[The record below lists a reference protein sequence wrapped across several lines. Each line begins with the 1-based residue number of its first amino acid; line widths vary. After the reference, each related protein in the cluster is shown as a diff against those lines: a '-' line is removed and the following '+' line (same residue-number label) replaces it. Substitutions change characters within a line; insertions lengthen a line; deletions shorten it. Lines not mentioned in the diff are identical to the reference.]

1 MADSVP
7 IVCPYCGVG
16 CNLDLALDQNGR
28 PVKSRATGRNPE
40 LNAKYACVKGFTVY
54 ELLNHPERLTQP
66 YIRKADKLELVS
78 WEKAIAAAS
87 RGLMVTIQKYGPQSV
102 GLLCSGKILNEEA
115 YLSQKFQRAVIGNN
129 HVDNCARLCHGPT
142 EAALRQQLGYGAV
155 STFLEDYE
163 AVETVFLVG
172 AHTTFTHPVIW
183 MQVKKRAKKGGLN
196 LILAD
201 PRETDL
207 VKNAAVHLKVKP
219 GTDIFWI
226 KALGKIIIDR
236 GWHDRKFCEQQTIG
250 FEAMLQSVEN
260 LDVDQACKRA
270 GVAREELEK
279 AAELIHD
286 KKTIF
291 IWGMG
296 LTQHAHGTDNISA
309 LVNLA
314 LLTGNIGKPGCGLSP
329 LRGQNNVQGA
339 GDMGA
344 LPNLLAGHMEVDDPA
359 ARVHV
364 GAIWGA
370 ELPSEPGLAAPEMI
384 HDIASRKIRA
394 LYVIG
399 ENPVMSEPQSNF
411 VTWMLQ
417 KLDLLI
423 VQDIFPNE
431 TSKYAHIVLP
441 AATVGE
447 KDGTFTN
454 AARRVQYT
462 AAGLKPPGEA
472 KPDWQILQDM
482 ANAMGADWQYT
493 STADIW
499 EEIRKTAPVFS
510 GISHDR
516 LRDSN
521 GIFWPCYDESHP
533 GTPRLY
539 EDGFGFRDRRARFLP
554 VELPETLMEPTEE
567 YPYILITGRLLEHF
581 NTGEMSRRTTKL
593 SRLKPSAYLD
603 MNPEDA
609 RDAGLDEGDTVS
621 MTSPHG
627 MVKLPLQIEAS
638 MQRGYLFA
646 PIHFSEPNFNSLMSA
661 VPIDPKARMP
671 ALKVVPVKLE
681 LVEKSK
687 GVVKK
692 F

>member
-1 MADSVP
+1 MPSSIP

-16 CNLDLALDQNGR
+16 CNLELALDENGR
-28 PVKSRATGRNPE
+28 PVKCSATGRNPE
-40 LNAKYACVKGFTVY
+40 LNAKYACVKGFTVH
-54 ELLNHPERLTQP
+54 ELLNHPERLSQP
-66 YIRKADKLELVS
+66 YIRKVDKLELVS
-78 WEKAIAAAS
+78 WEEAIAAAS
-87 RGLMVTIQKYGPQSV
+87 GGLMATIKKYGPESV
-102 GLLCSGKILNEEA
+102 GMLCSGKILNEEA

-129 HVDNCARLCHGPT
+129 HVDNCARLCHGPS

-163 AVETVFLVG
+163 ATETVFLVG

-207 VKNAAVHLKVKP
+207 VKNAAIHLKVKP

-226 KALGKIIIDR
+226 NALCKIIIDR
-236 GWHDRKFCEQQTIG
+236 GWHDQEFCEKQTIG
-250 FEAMLQSVEN
+250 FEALCQAVEN
-260 LDVDQACKRA
+260 LDVDAACKRA
-270 GVAREELEK
+270 GVKREELEK
-279 AAELIHD
+279 VVGLIHG

-296 LTQHAHGTDNISA
+296 LTQHAHGTDNITA

-344 LPNLLAGHMEVDDPA
+344 LPNLLAGHLEVDDEA

-364 GAIWGA
+364 GAVWGA
-370 ELPSEPGLAAPEMI
+370 DVPSEPGLAAPEMI
-384 HDIASRKIRA
+384 HDIASGKIRA

-399 ENPVMSEPQSNF
+399 ENPAVSEPQSNF

-423 VQDIFPNE
+423 VQDIFPIE

-447 KDGTFTN
+447 KDGAFTN

-462 AAGLKPPGEA
+462 AAGLQPPGQA
-472 KPDWQILQDM
+472 KPDWQILQEM
-482 ANAMGADWQYT
+482 ANAMGANWRYT
-493 STADIW
+493 STEDIW
-499 EEIRKTAPVFS
+499 EEIRKVAPVFS
-510 GISHDR
+510 GITHSR
-516 LRDSN
+516 LKASP

-554 VELPETLMEPTEE
+554 VELPNTLMEPTEQ
-567 YPYILITGRLLEHF
+567 YPYVLITGRLLEHF
-581 NTGEMSRRTTKL
+581 NTGEMSRRSTKL
-593 SRLKPSAYLD
+593 SKLRPASYLD

-609 RDAGLDEGDTVS
+609 ETAGLGKDDTVR

-627 MVKLPLQIEAS
+627 SVQLPLKITAGI
-638 MQRGYLFA
+638 QRGYLFA
-646 PIHFSEPNFNSLMSA
+646 PIHFSEPNLNSLMSA

-671 ALKVVPVKLE
+671 ALKVVPVK
-681 LVEKSK
+681 VEK
-687 GVVKK
+687 V
-692 F
+692 

>member
-1 MADSVP
+1 MTTSNP
-7 IVCPYCGVG
+7 IICPYCGVG
-16 CNLDLALDQNGR
+16 CNLEMELDENGR
-28 PVKSRATGRNPE
+28 PVKTGATGRNLE
-40 LNAKYACVKGFTVY
+40 LNAKYACVKGFTVH

-78 WEKAIAAAS
+78 WENAIAAAS
-87 RGLMVTIQKYGPQSV
+87 RALMVTMDKYGPESV
-102 GLLCSGKILNEEA
+102 GMLCSGKILNEEA

-129 HVDNCARLCHGPT
+129 HIDNCARLCHGPS

-163 AVETVFLVG
+163 ATETVFLVG

-226 KALGKIIIDR
+226 KALGKIMIEK
-236 GWHDRKFCEQQTIG
+236 GWHDREFCEKHTIG
-250 FEAMLQSVEN
+250 FKAVCESVTN
-260 LDVDQACKRA
+260 IDIDIACRRA
-270 GVAREELEK
+270 GVTRPELEK
-279 AAELIHD
+279 VAELLHG

-296 LTQHAHGTDNISA
+296 LTQHAHGTDNVSA

-344 LPNLLAGHMEVDDPA
+344 LPNLLAGHMEVADEA
-359 ARVHV
+359 ARIHV
-364 GAIWGA
+364 GAIWNA
-370 ELPSEPGLAAPEMI
+370 EVPVGRGLAAPEMI

-399 ENPVMSEPQSNF
+399 ENPAVSEPQSNF

-423 VQDIFPNE
+423 VQDIFPSE

-441 AATVGE
+441 ATMVGE

-454 AARRVQYT
+454 AARRVQYS

-472 KPDWQILQDM
+472 RADWQILQDM
-482 ANAMGADWQYT
+482 ANAMGAKWNYT
-493 STADIW
+493 SAEDIW
-499 EEIRKTAPVFS
+499 QEIRQAAPVFS
-510 GISHDR
+510 GISHNR
-516 LRDSN
+516 LKESN

-554 VELPETLMEPTEE
+554 VDLPETLIEPTEA

-581 NTGEMSRRTTKL
+581 NTGEMSRRTKKL
-593 SRLKPSAYLD
+593 AKLKPAAYLD
-603 MNPEDA
+603 MNPQDA
-609 RDAGLDEGDTVS
+609 AAAGLVEDETVR

-627 MVKLPLQIEAS
+627 TVLLPLKLNAS
-638 MQRGYLFA
+638 MQPGYLFA
-646 PIHFSEPNFNSLMSA
+646 PIHYSEPNFNSLMSA

-671 ALKVVPVKLE
+671 ALKVVPVK
-681 LVEKSK
+681 VEKRN
-687 GVVKK
+687 
-692 F
+692 

>member
-1 MADSVP
+1 MPSSIP

-16 CNLDLALDQNGR
+16 CNLDLALDGNSR
-28 PVKSRATGRNPE
+28 PLKCRAAGRNPE
-40 LNAKYACVKGFTVY
+40 LNAKYACVKGFTVH

-66 YIRKADKLELVS
+66 YIRKVDKLELVS

-102 GLLCSGKILNEEA
+102 GMLCSGKILNEEA
-115 YLSQKFQRAVIGNN
+115 YLAQKFQRAVIGNN

-163 AVETVFLVG
+163 ATETVFLVG

-183 MQVKKRAKKGGLN
+183 MQVKKRAKSGGLN

-226 KALGKIIIDR
+226 NALEKIIIDK
-236 GWHDRKFCEQQTIG
+236 GWHDQNFCENQTIG
-250 FEAMLQSVEN
+250 FNAVRNSVQDI
-260 LDVDQACKRA
+260 DVDAACNRA
-270 GVAREELEK
+270 GVTREELEK
-279 AAELIHD
+279 VAELIRD
-286 KKTIF
+286 SKTIF

-296 LTQHAHGTDNISA
+296 LTQHAHGTDNITA

-329 LRGQNNVQGA
+329 LRGQNNVQGV

-344 LPNLLAGHMEVDDPA
+344 LPNLLAGHMEVDDEA
-359 ARVHV
+359 ARVHI
-364 GAIWGA
+364 GAIWDA
-370 ELPSEPGLAAPEMI
+370 DVPCQPGLAAPEMI
-384 HDIASRKIRA
+384 HNIASRKIRA

-399 ENPVMSEPQSNF
+399 ENPAVSEPQSNF

-423 VQDIFPNE
+423 VQDIFPIE
-431 TSKYAHIVLP
+431 TSRYAHIVLP
-441 AATVGE
+441 AAAVGE

-462 AAGLKPPGEA
+462 AAGIKPPGEA
-472 KPDWQILQDM
+472 RPDWIILQEM
-482 ANAMGADWQYT
+482 AKAMGANWQYT
-493 STADIW
+493 STEDIW
-499 EEIRKTAPVFS
+499 EEIRQVAPVFS
-510 GISHDR
+510 GISHQR
-516 LRDSN
+516 LKDSP

-554 VELPETLMEPTEE
+554 VQLPDTLMEATEQ

-581 NTGEMSRRTTKL
+581 NTGEMSRRTAKL
-593 SRLKPSAYLD
+593 SKLKPASYLD
-603 MNPEDA
+603 MNPKDA
-609 RDAGLDEGDTVS
+609 EAAGLCEDDIVH

-627 MVKLPLQIEAS
+627 TVKLPLKLEAS

-671 ALKVVPVKLE
+671 ALKVVPVK
-681 LVEKSK
+681 VEK
-687 GVVKK
+687 V
-692 F
+692 

>member
-1 MADSVP
+1 MAVSIP

-16 CNLDLALDQNGR
+16 CNLDLALDGNGR
-28 PVKSRATGRNPE
+28 PVKCRAAGRNPE
-40 LNAKYACVKGFTVY
+40 LNAKYACVKGFTVH

-66 YIRKADKLELVS
+66 YIRKVDKLELVS

-102 GLLCSGKILNEEA
+102 GMLCSGKILNEEA
-115 YLSQKFQRAVIGNN
+115 YLAQKFQRAVIGNN

-163 AVETVFLVG
+163 ATETVFLVG

-226 KALGKIIIDR
+226 NALEKIIIDK
-236 GWHDRKFCEQQTIG
+236 GWHDQDFCENQTIG
-250 FEAMLQSVEN
+250 FNAVRNSVQDI
-260 LDVDQACKRA
+260 DVDTACNRA
-270 GVAREELEK
+270 GVTREELERV
-279 AAELIHD
+279 AELIHD
-286 KKTIF
+286 SKTIF

-296 LTQHAHGTDNISA
+296 LTQHAHGTDNIIA

-329 LRGQNNVQGA
+329 LRGQNNVQGV

-344 LPNLLAGHMEVDDPA
+344 LPNLLAGHMEVDDEA

-370 ELPSEPGLAAPEMI
+370 DVPCEPGLAAPEMI
-384 HDIASRKIRA
+384 HNIASRKIRA

-399 ENPVMSEPQSNF
+399 ENPAVSEPQSNF
-411 VTWMLQ
+411 VSWMLQ

-423 VQDIFPNE
+423 VQDIFPIE
-431 TSKYAHIVLP
+431 TSRYAHIVLP
-441 AATVGE
+441 AAAVGE

-462 AAGLKPPGEA
+462 AAGIKPPGEA
-472 KPDWQILQDM
+472 RPDWIILQEM
-482 ANAMGADWQYT
+482 ARAMGANWQYT
-493 STADIW
+493 STEDIW
-499 EEIRKTAPVFS
+499 EEIRQVAPVFS
-510 GISHDR
+510 GISHQR
-516 LRDSN
+516 LKDSP
-521 GIFWPCYDESHP
+521 GIFWPCYNESHP

-554 VELPETLMEPTEE
+554 VDLPDTLMEATEQ

-581 NTGEMSRRTTKL
+581 NTGEMSRRTAKL
-593 SRLKPSAYLD
+593 SKLKPASYLD
-603 MNPEDA
+603 MNPKDA
-609 RDAGLDEGDTVS
+609 EAAGLCEDDIVH

-627 MVKLPLQIEAS
+627 TVKLPLKLEAS

-671 ALKVVPVKLE
+671 ALKVVPVK
-681 LVEKSK
+681 VEK
-687 GVVKK
+687 V
-692 F
+692 

>member
-1 MADSVP
+1 MPSSIP

-16 CNLDLALDQNGR
+16 CNLELALDENGR
-28 PVKSRATGRNPE
+28 PAKTGAAGRNSE
-40 LNAKYACVKGFTVY
+40 LNARYACVKGFTVH
-54 ELLNHPERLTQP
+54 ELLNHPERLSQP

-78 WEKAIAAAS
+78 WQQAIAAAS
-87 RGLMVTIQKYGPQSV
+87 RALMVTIDKYGPESV
-102 GLLCSGKILNEEA
+102 GMLCSGKILNEEA

-129 HVDNCARLCHGPT
+129 HIDNCARLCHGPS
-142 EAALRQQLGYGAV
+142 EAALRQQLGYGGV

-163 AVETVFLVG
+163 ATETVFLVG

-196 LILAD
+196 LVIAD
-201 PRETDL
+201 PRQTDL
-207 VKNAAVHLKVKP
+207 IKNAAVHLKAKP

-226 KALGKIIIDR
+226 NALSKIMIDK
-236 GWHDRKFCEQQTIG
+236 GWHDREFCEKHTIG
-250 FEAMLQSVEN
+250 FKAMCESVTN
-260 LDVDQACKRA
+260 LDIDIACRRA
-270 GVAREELEK
+270 GVTRAELEK
-279 AAELIHD
+279 TAELLHG

-296 LTQHAHGTDNISA
+296 LTQHAHGTDNVSA

-344 LPNLLAGHMEVDDPA
+344 LPNLLAGHMEVADEA
-359 ARVHV
+359 ARIHV
-364 GAIWGA
+364 GAIWNTEVPDGR
-370 ELPSEPGLAAPEMI
+370 GMAAPEMI

-399 ENPVMSEPQSNF
+399 ENPVVSEPQSNF
-411 VTWMLQ
+411 VAWMLQ

-423 VQDIFPNE
+423 VQDIFPSE

-454 AARRVQYT
+454 AARRVQYS

-472 KPDWQILQDM
+472 RTDWQILQDM
-482 ANAMGADWQYT
+482 ANAMGAKWQYT
-493 STADIW
+493 SAEDIW
-499 EEIRKTAPVFS
+499 QEIRQAAPVFS
-510 GISHDR
+510 GISHNR
-516 LRDSN
+516 LKESN

-554 VELPETLMEPTEE
+554 VDLPETLIEPTEA

-581 NTGEMSRRTTKL
+581 NTGEMSRRTKKL
-593 SRLKPSAYLD
+593 ARLRPAAYLD
-603 MNPEDA
+603 MNPQDA
-609 RDAGLDEGDTVS
+609 AEAGLVEDETVL

-627 MVKLPLQIEAS
+627 TVLLSLKLNAS
-638 MQRGYLFA
+638 MQPGYLFA
-646 PIHFSEPNFNSLMSA
+646 PIHYSEPNFNSLMSA

-671 ALKVVPVKLE
+671 ALKVVPVK
-681 LVEKSK
+681 VEKRN
-687 GVVKK
+687 
-692 F
+692 

>member
-1 MADSVP
+1 MPPPIS
-7 IVCPYCGVG
+7 IVCPFCGVG
-16 CNLDLALDQNGR
+16 CNLELVLDESGR
-28 PVKSRATGRNPE
+28 PAKSSAAGRNPA
-40 LNAKYACVKGFTVY
+40 LNGKYACIKGFAVW

-66 YIRKADKLELVS
+66 YIRRADKLELVS
-78 WEKAIAAAS
+78 WEHAIAAAS
-87 RGLMVTIQKYGPQSV
+87 RALMATIQKYGPESV
-102 GLLCSGKILNEEA
+102 GMLCSGKILNEEA

-129 HVDNCARLCHGPT
+129 HIDNCARLCHGPS

-155 STFLEDYE
+155 STFLEDYD
-163 AVETVFLVG
+163 ATETVFVVG

-183 MQVKKRAKKGGLN
+183 MSVKRRAKKGGLN

-219 GTDIFWI
+219 GTDIFWL
-226 KALGKIIIDR
+226 KALVKIIIDK
-236 GWHDRKFCEQQTIG
+236 GWHNQAFCEKQTIG
-250 FEAMLQSVEN
+250 FNALRRSVEN
-260 LDVDQACKRA
+260 FDIAAACKRA
-270 GVAREELEK
+270 GVKRRELEK
-279 AAELIHD
+279 AAELIHN
-286 KKTIF
+286 KRTIF

-296 LTQHAHGTDNISA
+296 LTQHAHGTDNVTA

-314 LLTGNIGKPGCGLSP
+314 LLTGNIGRPGCGLSP
-329 LRGQNNVQGA
+329 LRGQNNVQGV

-344 LPNLLAGHMEVDDPA
+344 LPNLLAGHMEVDDET
-359 ARVHV
+359 ARIHV
-364 GAIWGA
+364 GAIWDA
-370 ELPSEPGLAAPEMI
+370 EVPTQRGLAAPEMI

-399 ENPVMSEPQSNF
+399 ENPAVSEPQSNF
-411 VTWMLQ
+411 VAWMLQ

-423 VQDIFPNE
+423 VQDIFPIE

-441 AATVGE
+441 AAMVGE

-472 KPDWQILQDM
+472 RPDWQILQQM
-482 ANAMGADWQYT
+482 ANAMGANWQYT

-499 EEIRKTAPVFS
+499 EEIRSAAPVFN
-510 GISHDR
+510 GISHNR
-516 LRDSN
+516 LKNSN
-521 GIFWPCYDESHP
+521 GIFWPCYDEFHP

-539 EDGFGFRDRRARFLP
+539 EDGFGFRDRRARFMP
-554 VELPETLMEPTEE
+554 VNLPETLMEPTEA

-581 NTGEMSRRTTKL
+581 NTGEMSRRSTKL
-593 SRLKPSAYLD
+593 SRLKPSSYLD
-603 MNPEDA
+603 MNPQDA
-609 RDAGLDEGDTVS
+609 ADSGLAENDTVR

-627 MVKLPLQIEAS
+627 TVLLPLKLEAS

-646 PIHFSEPNFNSLMSA
+646 PIHYSEPNFNALMSA
-661 VPIDPKARMP
+661 VPIDIKARMP
-671 ALKVVPVKLE
+671 ALKVVPVKVE
-681 LVEKSK
+681 LSRQ
-687 GVVKK
+687 
-692 F
+692 

>member
-1 MADSVP
+1 MASTIP

-16 CNLDLALDQNGR
+16 CNLELSLDESGR
-28 PVKSRATGRNPE
+28 PERCRATGRNPE
-40 LNAKYACVKGFTVY
+40 LNAKYACVKGFTVH

-66 YIRKADKLELVS
+66 YIRKADQLELVTWS
-78 WEKAIAAAS
+78 DAIQYAS
-87 RGLMVTIQKYGPQSV
+87 QRLKQISSKYGPESI
-102 GLLCSGKILNEEA
+102 GMLCSGKILNEEA
-115 YLSQKFQRAVIGNN
+115 YLSQKFQRAVLGNN
-129 HVDNCARLCHGPT
+129 HIDNCARLCHGPS

-163 AVETVFLVG
+163 ATETVFLVG

-183 MQVKKRAKKGGLN
+183 MQVKKRARKGGLN

-207 VKNAAVHLKVKP
+207 VKNASVHLKVKP

-226 KALGKIIIDR
+226 KALGKIIIDND
-236 GWHDRKFCEQQTIG
+236 WHDRSFCEKQTIG
-250 FEAMLQSVEN
+250 FEAYCQAMEN
-260 LDVDQACKRA
+260 LDVDAACRRA
-270 GVAREELEK
+270 GVTREELEK
-279 AAELIHD
+279 SAELIHD

-296 LTQHAHGTDNISA
+296 LTQHAHGTDNITA

-344 LPNLLAGHMEVDDPA
+344 LPNLLAGHMEVADEA
-359 ARVHV
+359 ACVHV
-364 GAIWGA
+364 GAIWGSKV
-370 ELPSEPGLAAPEMI
+370 PSKPGLAAPEMI
-384 HDIASRKIRA
+384 HDVASGKIRA

-399 ENPVMSEPQSNF
+399 ENPAVSEPQSNF

-417 KLDLLI
+417 KLELLV

-431 TSKYAHIVLP
+431 TAKYAHIVLP

-447 KDGTFTN
+447 KEGTFTN

-462 AAGLKPPGEA
+462 AAALKPPGEA
-472 KPDWQILQDM
+472 KPDWQILQEM
-482 ANAMGADWQYT
+482 ANEMGANWQYT
-493 STADIW
+493 STEDIW
-499 EEIRKTAPVFS
+499 EEIRKVAPVFS
-510 GISHDR
+510 GISHRR
-516 LRDSN
+516 LKSST

-554 VELPETLMEPTEE
+554 VELPDTLMEPTEE
-567 YPYILITGRLLEHF
+567 YPYVLITGRLLEHF
-581 NTGEMSRRTTKL
+581 NTGEMSRRSTKL
-593 SRLKPSAYLD
+593 SKLKPASFLN
-603 MNPEDA
+603 MNPQDA
-609 RDAGLDEGDTVS
+609 KEAGLGENDIVRI
-621 MTSPHG
+621 TSPHG
-627 MVKLPLQIEAS
+627 TVQLPLNIEGS
-638 MQRGYLFA
+638 IQRGYLFA

-671 ALKVVPVKLE
+671 ALKVVPVK
-681 LVEKSK
+681 VERTIRND
-687 GVVKK
+687 
-692 F
+692 

>member
-1 MADSVP
+1 MPSSIP

-16 CNLDLALDQNGR
+16 CNLDLALDGNSR
-28 PVKSRATGRNPE
+28 PVKCRAAGRNPE
-40 LNAKYACVKGFTVY
+40 LNAKYACVKGFTVH

-66 YIRKADKLELVS
+66 YIRKVDKLELVS

-102 GLLCSGKILNEEA
+102 GMLCSGKILNEEA
-115 YLSQKFQRAVIGNN
+115 YLAQKFQRAVIGNN

-163 AVETVFLVG
+163 ATETVFLVG

-183 MQVKKRAKKGGLN
+183 MQVKKRAKSGGLN

-226 KALGKIIIDR
+226 NALEKIIIDK
-236 GWHDRKFCEQQTIG
+236 GWHDQNFCENQTIG
-250 FEAMLQSVEN
+250 FNAVRNSVQDI
-260 LDVDQACKRA
+260 DVDAACNRA
-270 GVAREELEK
+270 GVTREELEK
-279 AAELIHD
+279 VAELIRD
-286 KKTIF
+286 SKTIF

-296 LTQHAHGTDNISA
+296 LTQHAHGTDNITA

-329 LRGQNNVQGA
+329 LRGQNNVQGV

-344 LPNLLAGHMEVDDPA
+344 LPNLLAGHMEVDDEA
-359 ARVHV
+359 ARVHI
-364 GAIWGA
+364 GAIWDA
-370 ELPSEPGLAAPEMI
+370 DVPCQPGLAAPEMI
-384 HDIASRKIRA
+384 HNIASRKIRA

-399 ENPVMSEPQSNF
+399 ENPAVSEPQSNF

-423 VQDIFPNE
+423 VQDIFPIE
-431 TSKYAHIVLP
+431 TSRYAHIVLP
-441 AATVGE
+441 AAAVGE

-462 AAGLKPPGEA
+462 AAGIKPPGEA
-472 KPDWQILQDM
+472 RPDWIILQEM
-482 ANAMGADWQYT
+482 AKAMGANWQYT
-493 STADIW
+493 STEDIW
-499 EEIRKTAPVFS
+499 EEIRQVAPVFS
-510 GISHDR
+510 GISHQR
-516 LRDSN
+516 LKDSP

-554 VELPETLMEPTEE
+554 VQLPDTLMEATEQ

-581 NTGEMSRRTTKL
+581 NTGEMSRRTAKL
-593 SRLKPSAYLD
+593 SKLKPASYLD
-603 MNPEDA
+603 MNPKDA
-609 RDAGLDEGDTVS
+609 EAAGLCEDDIVH

-627 MVKLPLQIEAS
+627 TVKLPLKLEAS

-671 ALKVVPVKLE
+671 ALKVVPVK
-681 LVEKSK
+681 VEK
-687 GVVKK
+687 V
-692 F
+692 

>member
-1 MADSVP
+1 MTSTIP

-16 CNLDLALDQNGR
+16 CNLELALDENGR
-28 PVKSRATGRNPE
+28 PDKCSSAGRNSE
-40 LNAKYACVKGFTVY
+40 LNAKYACVKGFTVH
-54 ELLNHPERLTQP
+54 ELCNHEERLTQP
-66 YIRKADKLELVS
+66 YIRKADKLELVT
-78 WEKAIAAAS
+78 WDEAIQIAS
-87 RGLMVTIQKYGPQSV
+87 QRLRAISSKYGPESI
-102 GLLCSGKILNEEA
+102 GMLCSGKILNEEA

-129 HVDNCARLCHGPT
+129 HVDNCARLCHGPS
-142 EAALRQQLGYGAV
+142 EAALRKQLGYGAV

-163 AVETVFLVG
+163 ATETVFLVG

-183 MQVKKRAKKGGLN
+183 MQIKKRAKKGGLN

-207 VKNAAVHLKVKP
+207 VKHAAVHLKVKP

-226 KALGKIIIDR
+226 NALVKIIIDK
-236 GWHDRKFCEQQTIG
+236 GWLDQEFCEKQTLG
-250 FEAMLQSVEN
+250 FNALCESVAN
-260 LDVDQACKRA
+260 IDIDIFCRRA
-270 GVAREELEK
+270 GVTREELERI
-279 AAELIHD
+279 AELIHD

-296 LTQHAHGTDNISA
+296 LTQHAHGTDNVSA

-344 LPNLLAGHMEVDDPA
+344 LPNLLAGHMEVDDEA
-359 ARVHV
+359 ARIHV
-364 GAIWGA
+364 GAIWGT
-370 ELPSEPGLAAPEMI
+370 EVPSSKGLAAPEMI

-399 ENPVMSEPQSNF
+399 ENPALSEPQSNF

-441 AATVGE
+441 ASMVGE

-472 KPDWQILQDM
+472 KPDWQILQEM

-493 STADIW
+493 SSDDIW
-499 EEIRKTAPVFS
+499 QEIRRTAPVFS
-510 GISHDR
+510 GISHHR
-516 LRDSN
+516 LKESN

-554 VELPETLMEPTEE
+554 VDLPETLIEPTEA

-593 SRLKPSAYLD
+593 SKLKPASYLD
-603 MNPEDA
+603 MNPQDA
-609 RDAGLDEGDTVS
+609 AEAGLAENDTVR

-627 MVKLPLQIEAS
+627 TVLLPLKLQTS

-646 PIHFSEPNFNSLMSA
+646 PIHFSEPNFNCLMSA

-671 ALKVVPVKLE
+671 ALKVVPVK
-681 LVEKSK
+681 VQKEK
-687 GVVKK
+687 
-692 F
+692 

>member
-1 MADSVP
+1 MLSSIP
-7 IVCPYCGVG
+7 IVCPFCGVG
-16 CNLDLALDQNGR
+16 CNLEITLDENGR
-28 PVKSRATGRNPE
+28 PVKSSAVGRNPA
-40 LNAKYACVKGFTVY
+40 LNGKYACVKGFSVY

-66 YIRKADKLELVS
+66 YIRRVDKLELVS
-78 WEKAIAAAS
+78 WENAIAAAS
-87 RGLMVTIQKYGPQSV
+87 RALMVTIKKYGPQSV
-102 GLLCSGKILNEEA
+102 GMLCSGKILNEEA
-115 YLSQKFQRAVIGNN
+115 YLSQKFQRAIIGNN
-129 HVDNCARLCHGPT
+129 HIDNCARLCHGPS

-163 AVETVFLVG
+163 ATETVFVVG

-183 MQVKKRAKKGGLN
+183 MSIKRRAKKGGLN

-207 VKNAAVHLKVKP
+207 VRNAAVHLKVKP
-219 GTDIFWI
+219 GTDIFWL
-226 KALGKIIIDR
+226 KALMKIIIGK
-236 GWHDRKFCEQQTIG
+236 GWHDRAFCEKQTIG
-250 FEAMLQSVEN
+250 FAAVCRTIEDFNIDA
-260 LDVDQACKRA
+260 ACKRS
-270 GVAREELEK
+270 GVTREELEK
-279 AAELIHD
+279 AAELIHN

-296 LTQHAHGTDNISA
+296 LTQHAHGTDNVTAI
-309 LVNLA
+309 VNLA

-344 LPNLLAGHMEVDDPA
+344 LPNLLAGHMEIDDPA
-359 ARVHV
+359 ARIHV
-364 GAIWGA
+364 GAIWNA
-370 ELPSEPGLAAPEMI
+370 NVPSEKGLAAPEMI

-399 ENPVMSEPQSNF
+399 ENPAVSEPQSNF
-411 VTWMLQ
+411 VAWMLQ

-431 TSKYAHIVLP
+431 TCKYAHIVLP
-441 AATVGE
+441 AAMVGE

-472 KPDWQILQDM
+472 RADWQILQEM
-482 ANAMGADWQYT
+482 ANAMGANWQYT
-493 STADIW
+493 STSEIW
-499 EEIRKTAPVFS
+499 EEIRYAAPVFS

-516 LRDSN
+516 LKKSN
-521 GIFWPCYDESHP
+521 GIFWPCYDEAHP

-554 VELPETLMEPTEE
+554 VDLPETLMEPTEA

-581 NTGEMSRRTTKL
+581 NTGEMSRRASKL
-593 SRLKPSAYLD
+593 ARLKPSSYLD
-603 MNPEDA
+603 MNPLDA
-609 RDAGLDEGDTVS
+609 EEAGLAEDDIVRL
-621 MTSPHG
+621 TSPHG
-627 MVKLPLQIEAS
+627 TVLLPLKLETS

-646 PIHFSEPNFNSLMSA
+646 PIHYSEPNFNSLMSA
-661 VPIDPKARMP
+661 VPIDTKARMP
-671 ALKVVPVKLE
+671 ALKVVPVKVE
-681 LVEKSK
+681 LSHQ
-687 GVVKK
+687 
-692 F
+692 

>member
-1 MADSVP
+1 MATSIP

-16 CNLDLALDQNGR
+16 CNLELTLDENGR
-28 PVKSRATGRNPE
+28 PMKSSASGRNQE
-40 LNAKYACVKGFTVY
+40 LNKKYLCVKGFTVH

-66 YIRKADKLELVS
+66 YIRKVDKLELVT

-87 RGLMVTIQKYGPQSV
+87 RALMVIKDKYGPESI
-102 GLLCSGKILNEEA
+102 GMLCSGKILNEEA
-115 YLSQKFQRAVIGNN
+115 YLTQKFQRAVIGNN
-129 HVDNCARLCHGPT
+129 HVDNCARLCHGPS

-155 STFLEDYE
+155 STFLEDYD
-163 AVETVFLVG
+163 ATETVFVVG

-183 MQVKKRAKKGGLN
+183 MSVKKRAKKGGLN

-226 KALGKIIIDR
+226 KALGKIIIDN
-236 GWHDRKFCEQQTIG
+236 GWHDRGFCEKQTIG
-250 FEAMLQSVEN
+250 FKAVCKTVE
-260 LDVDQACKRA
+260 DFDIDAACRRA
-270 GVAREELEK
+270 GVGRQELERV
-279 AAELIHD
+279 AELIHD

-296 LTQHAHGTDNISA
+296 LTQHAHGTDNVTA

-339 GDMGA
+339 CDMGA
-344 LPNLLAGHMEVDDPA
+344 LPNLLAGHMQVDDEA
-359 ARVHV
+359 ARIHV
-364 GAIWGA
+364 GSIWGA
-370 ELPSEPGLAAPEMI
+370 DVPSAPGLAAPEMI

-399 ENPVMSEPQSNF
+399 ENPAVSEPQSNF

-417 KLDLLI
+417 RLDLLI
-423 VQDIFPNE
+423 VQDIFPTE
-431 TSKYAHIVLP
+431 TLKYAHIVLP
-441 AATVGE
+441 AAMVGE

-454 AARRVQYT
+454 AARRLQYT
-462 AAGLKPPGEA
+462 AKGVQPPGEA
-472 KPDWQILQDM
+472 KADWLILQEM

-493 STADIW
+493 STEDIW
-499 EEIRKTAPVFS
+499 EEIRKAAPVFS
-510 GISHDR
+510 GVSHSR
-516 LRDSN
+516 LKDSP

-539 EDGFGFRDRRARFLP
+539 EDGFAFRDRRARFMP
-554 VELPETLMEPTEE
+554 VTPPESLMEPTEE
-567 YPYILITGRLLEHF
+567 YPYILITGRLLEHL
-581 NTGEMSRRTTKL
+581 NTGEMTRRTTKL
-593 SRLKPSAYLD
+593 LKLKPMSFLE

-609 RDAGLDEGDTVS
+609 KNDGLSENEVVRLTSPYGTVS
-621 MTSPHG
+621 L
-627 MVKLPLQIEAS
+627 KLTLS
-638 MQRGYLFA
+638 DSSQRGYLFA

-661 VPIDPKARMP
+661 VPIDPRARMP
-671 ALKVVPVKLE
+671 ALKVVPVK
-681 LVEKSK
+681 VEKEK
-687 GVVKK
+687 
-692 F
+692 

>member
-1 MADSVP
+1 MPSSIP

-16 CNLDLALDQNGR
+16 CNLDLALDDTGR
-28 PVKSRATGRNPE
+28 PVKCRATGRNPE
-40 LNAKYACVKGFTVY
+40 LNAKYACVKGFTVH

-66 YIRKADKLELVS
+66 YIRKVDKLELVS
-78 WEKAIAAAS
+78 WEQAIAAAS

-129 HVDNCARLCHGPT
+129 HIDNCARLCHGPT

-163 AVETVFLVG
+163 ATETVFLVG

-219 GTDIFWI
+219 GADIFWLN
-226 KALGKIIIDR
+226 ALEKIIIDK
-236 GWHDRKFCEQQTIG
+236 GWHDQDFCEKQTIG
-250 FEAMLQSVEN
+250 FNAVRNSVQDI
-260 LDVDQACKRA
+260 DVDTACNRA
-270 GVAREELEK
+270 GVTRGQLEK
-279 AAELIHD
+279 VAELIHD
-286 KKTIF
+286 RKTIF

-296 LTQHAHGTDNISA
+296 LTQHAHGTDNVIA

-329 LRGQNNVQGA
+329 LRGQNNVQGV

-344 LPNLLAGHMEVDDPA
+344 LPNLLAGHMEVDDEA

-370 ELPSEPGLAAPEMI
+370 DVPSEPGLAAPEMI

-399 ENPVMSEPQSNF
+399 ENPAVSEPQSNF

-423 VQDIFPNE
+423 VQDIFPIE

-441 AATVGE
+441 AAAVGE
-447 KDGTFTN
+447 KAGTFTN

-462 AAGLKPPGEA
+462 ADGIKPPGEA
-472 KPDWQILQDM
+472 KADWMILQEM
-482 ANAMGADWQYT
+482 ANAMGANWQYT

-499 EEIRKTAPVFS
+499 EEIRQVAPVFS
-510 GISHDR
+510 GISHSR
-516 LRDSN
+516 LKKSP

-554 VELPETLMEPTEE
+554 VELPDTLMEPTEQ

-593 SRLKPSAYLD
+593 SKLKPAAYLD

-609 RDAGLDEGDTVS
+609 EAAGLAEDETVR

-627 MVKLPLQIEAS
+627 TVQLPLKLNDS

-671 ALKVVPVKLE
+671 ALKVVPVK
-681 LVEKSK
+681 VEK
-687 GVVKK
+687 V
-692 F
+692 

>member
-1 MADSVP
+1 MPSSIS

-16 CNLDLALDQNGR
+16 CNLELALDESGR
-28 PVKSRATGRNPE
+28 PVKCGATGRNPE
-40 LNAKYACVKGFTVY
+40 LNAKYACVKGFSVH
-54 ELLNHPERLTQP
+54 EILSHPERLTQP

-78 WEKAIAAAS
+78 WENAIAAAS
-87 RGLMVTIQKYGPQSV
+87 RALMVTINKYGPQSV
-102 GLLCSGKILNEEA
+102 GMLCSGKILNEEA
-115 YLSQKFQRAVIGNN
+115 YLCQKFQRAVIGNN
-129 HVDNCARLCHGPT
+129 HIDNCARLCHGPS

-155 STFLEDYE
+155 STFLEDYD
-163 AVETVFLVG
+163 ATDTVFLVG

-183 MQVKKRAKKGGLN
+183 MSVKKRAKKGGLN
-196 LILAD
+196 LVLAD

-226 KALGKIIIDR
+226 RALAKIILDK
-236 GWHDRKFCEQQTIG
+236 GWHDRQFCEKQTIG
-250 FEAMLQSVEN
+250 FKALCEALAGF
-260 LDVDQACKRA
+260 DVDFACRRA
-270 GVAREELEK
+270 GVTRRELETV
-279 AAELIHD
+279 AGLVHD

-296 LTQHAHGTDNISA
+296 LTQHAHGTDNVTE

-314 LLTGNIGKPGCGLSP
+314 LLTGNVGKPGCGLSP

-344 LPNLLAGHMEVDDPA
+344 LPNLLAGHMEVDDEA

-364 GAIWGA
+364 GAIWQA
-370 ELPSEPGLAAPEMI
+370 KIPTSRGLAAPEMI

-399 ENPVMSEPQSNF
+399 ENPAVSEPQSNF

-423 VQDIFPNE
+423 VQDIFPSV

-462 AAGLKPPGEA
+462 AAGLRPPGEA
-472 KPDWQILQDM
+472 KPDWQILQAM
-482 ANAMGADWQYT
+482 ANAMGADWQY
-493 STADIW
+493 SSSEDIW
-499 EEIRKTAPVFS
+499 EEIRAAAPVFS
-510 GISHDR
+510 GISHTR
-516 LRDSN
+516 LKKSN

-581 NTGEMSRRTTKL
+581 NTGEMSRRSQKL
-593 SRLKPSAYLD
+593 SRLKPTSYLD

-609 RDAGLDEGDTVS
+609 QAAGLTDGDSVR

-627 MVKLPLQIEAS
+627 TVRLPLKLEPR
-638 MQRGYLFA
+638 MQQGYLFA

-671 ALKVVPVKLE
+671 ALKVVPVKLAPAT
-681 LVEKSK
+681 
-687 GVVKK
+687 GN
-692 F
+692 

>member
-1 MADSVP
+1 MASSIPV
-7 IVCPYCGVG
+7 ICPYCGVG
-16 CNLDLALDQNGR
+16 CNLELALDENGR
-28 PVKSRATGRNPE
+28 PAKSSATGRNPE

-66 YIRKADKLELVS
+66 YIRKVDKLELVS
-78 WEKAIAAAS
+78 WEDAIGAAS
-87 RGLMVTIQKYGPQSV
+87 RALKATIDKHGPESV

-115 YLSQKFQRAVIGNN
+115 YLSQKFQRAIIGNN
-129 HVDNCARLCHGPT
+129 HIDNCARLCHGPS

-155 STFLEDYE
+155 STFLEDYD
-163 AVETVFLVG
+163 AAETVFLVG
-172 AHTTFTHPVIW
+172 AHTTYTHPVIW
-183 MQVKKRAKKGGLN
+183 LQVKKRAKKGGLN

-207 VKNAAVHLKVKP
+207 VKNATVHLQVKP

-226 KALGKIIIDR
+226 NALQKIIIDKS
-236 GWHDRKFCEQQTIG
+236 WHDQEFCDKQTIA
-250 FEAMLQSVEN
+250 FDALSESVAD
-260 LDVDQACKRA
+260 LDIDNACRRA
-270 GVAREELEK
+270 GVSRKDLEK
-279 AAELIHD
+279 TAELIHG

-296 LTQHAHGTDNISA
+296 LTQHAHGTDNITA

-344 LPNLLAGHMEVDDPA
+344 LPNMLAGHMEVADQA

-364 GAIWGA
+364 GAIWRA
-370 ELPSEPGLAAPEMI
+370 QVPSSRGLAAPEMI

-399 ENPVMSEPQSNF
+399 ENPAVSEPQSNF

-431 TSKYAHIVLP
+431 TSRYAHIVLP

-472 KPDWQILQDM
+472 KPDWQILQEL

-493 STADIW
+493 SSEDIW
-499 EEIRKTAPVFS
+499 EEIRRAAPVFS
-510 GISHDR
+510 GISHAR
-516 LRDSN
+516 LRESN

-539 EDGFGFRDRRARFLP
+539 EDGFGFRDRRARFFPVDLP
-554 VELPETLMEPTEE
+554 DTLMEPTEA

-593 SRLKPSAYLD
+593 SKLKPASYLD
-603 MNPEDA
+603 MNPTDA
-609 RDAGLDEGDTVS
+609 EAAGLAENDTVR

-627 MVKLPLQIEAS
+627 TVLLPLKIDAS
-638 MQRGYLFA
+638 LQRGYLFA
-646 PIHFSEPNFNSLMSA
+646 PIHYNEPNFNSLMSA

-671 ALKVVPVKLE
+671 ALKVVPVK
-681 LVEKSK
+681 VEKHH
-687 GVVKK
+687 
-692 F
+692 

>member
-1 MADSVP
+1 MPSSIP

-16 CNLDLALDQNGR
+16 CNLDLALDDNAR
-28 PVKSRATGRNPE
+28 PVKCRATGRNPE
-40 LNAKYACVKGFTVY
+40 LNAKYACVKGFTVH

-66 YIRKADKLELVS
+66 YIRKVDKLELVS
-78 WEKAIAAAS
+78 WEQAIAAAS

-129 HVDNCARLCHGPT
+129 HIDNCARLCHGPT

-163 AVETVFLVG
+163 ATETVFLVG

-219 GTDIFWI
+219 GADIFWI
-226 KALGKIIIDR
+226 NALEKIIIDK
-236 GWHDRKFCEQQTIG
+236 GWHDQDFCENQTIG
-250 FEAMLQSVEN
+250 FNAVRNSVQAI
-260 LDVDQACKRA
+260 DVDTACNRA
-270 GVAREELEK
+270 GVTRGQLEK
-279 AAELIHD
+279 VAELIHD

-296 LTQHAHGTDNISA
+296 LTQHAHGTDNVIA

-329 LRGQNNVQGA
+329 LRGQNNVQGV

-344 LPNLLAGHMEVDDPA
+344 LPNLLAGHMEVDDEA

-370 ELPSEPGLAAPEMI
+370 DVPSEPGLAAPEMI

-399 ENPVMSEPQSNF
+399 ENPAVSEPQSNF

-423 VQDIFPNE
+423 VQDIFPIE

-441 AATVGE
+441 AAAVGE
-447 KDGTFTN
+447 KAGTFTN

-462 AAGLKPPGEA
+462 ADGIKPPGEA
-472 KPDWQILQDM
+472 KADWMILQEM
-482 ANAMGADWQYT
+482 ANAMGANWQYT

-499 EEIRKTAPVFS
+499 EEIRQVAPVFS
-510 GISHDR
+510 GISHTR
-516 LRDSN
+516 LKKSP

-554 VELPETLMEPTEE
+554 VELPETLMEPTEQ

-593 SRLKPSAYLD
+593 SKLKPAAYLD

-609 RDAGLDEGDTVS
+609 EAAGLAEGDTVR

-627 MVKLPLQIEAS
+627 TVQLPLKLNDS

-671 ALKVVPVKLE
+671 ALKVVPVK
-681 LVEKSK
+681 VEK
-687 GVVKK
+687 V
-692 F
+692 

>member
-1 MADSVP
+1 
-7 IVCPYCGVG
+7 
-16 CNLDLALDQNGR
+16 LALDENGR
-28 PVKSRATGRNPE
+28 PVKSSAAGRNPE
-40 LNAKYACVKGFTVY
+40 LNAKYACVKGFTVH
-54 ELLNHPERLTQP
+54 ELIGHEERLTQP
-66 YIRKADKLELVS
+66 YIRKADKLELVA
-78 WEKAIAAAS
+78 WDEAIQIAS
-87 RGLMVTIQKYGPQSV
+87 HRLKEISSKYGPESI
-102 GLLCSGKILNEEA
+102 GMLCSGKILNEEA

-163 AVETVFLVG
+163 ATETVFLVG

-226 KALGKIIIDR
+226 NALVKIIIDK
-236 GWHDRKFCEQQTIG
+236 GWHDQEFCEKQTIG
-250 FEAMLQSVEN
+250 FNALCQSIVN
-260 LDVDQACKRA
+260 LDIDIACRRA
-270 GVAREELEK
+270 GVTREELEK
-279 AAELIHD
+279 VAELIHD

-296 LTQHAHGTDNISA
+296 LTQHAHGTDNITA

-344 LPNLLAGHMEVDDPA
+344 LPNLLAGHMEVDDEA
-359 ARVHV
+359 ARIHV

-370 ELPSEPGLAAPEMI
+370 EVPTSRGLAAPEMI

-399 ENPVMSEPQSNF
+399 ENPAVSEPQSNF

-423 VQDIFPNE
+423 VQDIFPSE

-441 AATVGE
+441 ASMVGE

-472 KPDWQILQDM
+472 KPDWQILQEM

-493 STADIW
+493 SSDDIW
-499 EEIRKTAPVFS
+499 QEIRRTAPVFS

-516 LRDSN
+516 LKESN

-539 EDGFGFRDRRARFLP
+539 EDGFGFRDRRARFMP
-554 VELPETLMEPTEE
+554 VELPDTLMEPTEE
-567 YPYILITGRLLEHF
+567 YPYVLITGRLLEHF

-593 SRLKPSAYLD
+593 LKLKSASYLD
-603 MNPEDA
+603 MNPQDA
-609 RDAGLDEGDTVS
+609 EAAGLTENDTVR

-627 MVKLPLQIEAS
+627 TVLLPLKLEAS
-638 MQRGYLFA
+638 MQPGYLFA
-646 PIHFSEPNFNSLMSA
+646 PIHFSEPNFNALMSA

-671 ALKVVPVKLE
+671 ALKVVPVK
-681 LVEKSK
+681 VQKEK
-687 GVVKK
+687 
-692 F
+692 

>member
-1 MADSVP
+1 MAAPIP

-16 CNLDLALDQNGR
+16 CNLELALDENGR
-28 PVKSRATGRNPE
+28 PIKSSATGRNTE
-40 LNAKYACVKGFTVY
+40 LNAKYACVKGFTVH

-78 WEKAIAAAS
+78 WESAIAAAS
-87 RGLMVTIQKYGPQSV
+87 RALMVTINKYGPESV

-129 HVDNCARLCHGPT
+129 HIDNCARLCHGPS

-155 STFLEDYE
+155 STFLEDYD

-183 MQVKKRAKKGGLN
+183 MSVKKRGKKGGLN
-196 LILAD
+196 MILAD

-219 GTDIFWI
+219 GADIFWI
-226 KALGKIIIDR
+226 KALGKILIEK
-236 GWHDRKFCEQQTIG
+236 GWHDQAFCEKHTIG
-250 FEAMLQSVEN
+250 FKALCESVADLNIDLACQS
-260 LDVDQACKRA
+260 A
-270 GVAREELEK
+270 GVTRQQLETV
-279 AAELIHD
+279 AELIHN
-286 KKTIF
+286 KRTIF

-344 LPNLLAGHMEVDDPA
+344 LPNLLAGHMEVDDEA
-359 ARVHV
+359 ARIHV
-364 GAIWGA
+364 GAIWGT
-370 ELPSEPGLAAPEMI
+370 EIPSGRGLAAPEMI

-399 ENPVMSEPQSNF
+399 ENPVVSEPQSNF

-441 AATVGE
+441 AAMVGE

-454 AARRVQYT
+454 AARRIQYT
-462 AAGLKPPGEA
+462 AAGINPPGEA
-472 KPDWQILQDM
+472 RPDWQILQLM

-493 STADIW
+493 STAEIW
-499 EEIRKTAPVFS
+499 QEIRSAAPVFS

-516 LRDSN
+516 LKKANAN

-554 VELPETLMEPTEE
+554 VDLPETLMEPTEE

-581 NTGEMSRRTTKL
+581 NTGEMSRRSRKL
-593 SRLKPSAYLD
+593 LRLKPSSYLD
-603 MNPEDA
+603 INPQDA
-609 RDAGLDEGDTVS
+609 EAAGFGENDTVR

-627 MVKLPLQIEAS
+627 TVVLPLKLDS
-638 MQRGYLFA
+638 RMQRGYLFA
-646 PIHFSEPNFNSLMSA
+646 PIHYSEPNFNSLMSA

-671 ALKVVPVKLE
+671 ALKVVPVKI
-681 LVEKSK
+681 EK
-687 GVVKK
+687 V
-692 F
+692 

>member
-1 MADSVP
+1 
-7 IVCPYCGVG
+7 
-16 CNLDLALDQNGR
+16 
-28 PVKSRATGRNPE
+28 
-40 LNAKYACVKGFTVY
+40 
-54 ELLNHPERLTQP
+54 LTLP
-66 YIRKADKLELVS
+66 YIRKAHKLELVS
-78 WEKAIAAAS
+78 WETAIGTAS
-87 RGLMVTIQKYGPQSV
+87 RALKSTIDQYGPQSV

-129 HVDNCARLCHGPT
+129 HIDNCARLCHGPSET
-142 EAALRQQLGYGAV
+142 ALRQQLGYGGV

-163 AVETVFLVG
+163 ATETVFLVG

-219 GTDIFWI
+219 GADIFWI
-226 KALGKIIIDR
+226 NALVKIIIDKN
-236 GWHDRKFCEQQTIG
+236 WHDQEFCEKHTIG
-250 FEAMLQSVEN
+250 FNALRNSVADLE
-260 LDVDQACKRA
+260 LDRTCRRA
-270 GVAREELEK
+270 GVTRKELEK
-279 AAELIHD
+279 TAELIHD

-296 LTQHAHGTDNISA
+296 LTQHAHGTDNITA
-309 LVNLA
+309 LINLA

-344 LPNLLAGHMEVDDPA
+344 LPNMLAGHMEVADEA

-364 GAIWGA
+364 GAIWRA
-370 ELPSEPGLAAPEMI
+370 KVPSAPGLAAPEMI
-384 HDIASRKIRA
+384 HDVASRKIRA

-399 ENPVMSEPQSNF
+399 ENPAVSEPQSNF
-411 VTWMLQ
+411 VSWMLQ

-431 TSKYAHIVLP
+431 TSRYADIVLP

-462 AAGLKPPGEA
+462 AAGLTSPGEA
-472 KPDWQILQDM
+472 KPDWVILQDL

-493 STADIW
+493 STEDIW
-499 EEIRKTAPVFS
+499 EEIRWAAPVFA
-510 GISHDR
+510 GITHQR
-516 LRDSN
+516 LKDSN
-521 GIFWPCYDESHP
+521 GIFWPCYDENHP

-554 VELPETLMEPTEE
+554 VGLPETLMEPTED

-581 NTGEMSRRTTKL
+581 NTGEMSRRSKKL
-593 SRLKPSAYLD
+593 SRLKPAAFLD

-609 RDAGLDEGDTVS
+609 AEIGLAEDETVR

-627 MVKLPLQIEAS
+627 TVLLPLKLDDQ

-646 PIHFSEPNFNSLMSA
+646 PIHYSEPNFNSLMSA

-681 LVEKSK
+681 K
-687 GVVKK
+687 G
-692 F
+692 

>member
-1 MADSVP
+1 MAASIP

-16 CNLDLALDQNGR
+16 CNLDLALDETGR
-28 PVKSRATGRNPE
+28 PIKCRATGRNPE
-40 LNAKYACVKGFTVY
+40 LNAKYACVKGFTVH
-54 ELLNHPERLTQP
+54 ELLNHAERLTQP
-66 YIRKADKLELVS
+66 YIRQADQLELVS
-78 WEKAIAAAS
+78 WGEAIQFAS
-87 RGLMVTIQKYGPQSV
+87 RRLKEISSKYGTDSI
-102 GLLCSGKILNEEA
+102 GMLCSGKILNEEA

-142 EAALRQQLGYGAV
+142 EVALRQQLGYGAV

-163 AVETVFLVG
+163 ATETVFLVG

-219 GTDIFWI
+219 GTDIFWL
-226 KALGKIIIDR
+226 KALGKIIIDK
-236 GWHDRKFCEQQTIG
+236 GWHDQEFCEKQTIG
-250 FEAMLQSVEN
+250 FNAVRNSLQDI
-260 LDVDQACKRA
+260 DVDTACNRA
-270 GVAREELEK
+270 GVTREQLEK

-286 KKTIF
+286 RKTIF

-296 LTQHAHGTDNISA
+296 LTQHAHGTDNITA

-344 LPNLLAGHMEVDDPA
+344 LPNLLAGHMEVDDEA

-370 ELPSEPGLAAPEMI
+370 DVPCQPGLAAPEMI

-399 ENPVMSEPQSNF
+399 ENPAVSEPQSNF

-423 VQDIFPNE
+423 VQDIFPIE

-441 AATVGE
+441 AAAVGE
-447 KDGTFTN
+447 KAGTFTN

-462 AAGLKPPGEA
+462 ADGIKPPGEA
-472 KPDWQILQDM
+472 KADWMILQEM
-482 ANAMGADWQYT
+482 ANAMGANWQYT
-493 STADIW
+493 SSEDIW
-499 EEIRKTAPVFS
+499 QEIRQVAPLFS
-510 GISHDR
+510 GISHQR
-516 LRDSN
+516 LKTSP

-554 VELPETLMEPTEE
+554 VELPDTLMEPTEE

-593 SRLKPSAYLD
+593 SKLKPAAYLD
-603 MNPEDA
+603 MNPADA
-609 RDAGLDEGDTVS
+609 EDAGLCEDDTVRI
-621 MTSPHG
+621 TSPHG
-627 MVKLPLQIEAS
+627 TVKLPLKIEAS

-646 PIHFSEPNFNSLMSA
+646 PIHFGEANLNSLMSA

-671 ALKVVPVKLE
+671 ALKVVPVKIE
-681 LVEKSK
+681 PAK
-687 GVVKK
+687 
-692 F
+692 

>member
-1 MADSVP
+1 MGDHFMPSSIP

-16 CNLDLALDQNGR
+16 CNLDLALDGNSR
-28 PVKSRATGRNPE
+28 PVKCRAAGRNPE
-40 LNAKYACVKGFTVY
+40 LNAKYACVKGFTVH

-66 YIRKADKLELVS
+66 YIRKVDKLELVS

-102 GLLCSGKILNEEA
+102 GMLCSGKILNEEA
-115 YLSQKFQRAVIGNN
+115 YLAQKFQRAVIGNN

-163 AVETVFLVG
+163 ATETVFLVG

-183 MQVKKRAKKGGLN
+183 MQVKKRAKSGGLN

-226 KALGKIIIDR
+226 NALEKIIIDK
-236 GWHDRKFCEQQTIG
+236 GWHDQNFCENQTIG
-250 FEAMLQSVEN
+250 FNAVRNSVQDI
-260 LDVDQACKRA
+260 DVDAACNRA
-270 GVAREELEK
+270 GVTREELEK
-279 AAELIHD
+279 VAELIRD
-286 KKTIF
+286 SKTIF

-296 LTQHAHGTDNISA
+296 LTQHAHGTDNITA

-329 LRGQNNVQGA
+329 LRGQNNVQGV

-344 LPNLLAGHMEVDDPA
+344 LPNLLAGHMEVDDEA
-359 ARVHV
+359 ARVHI

-370 ELPSEPGLAAPEMI
+370 DVPCQPGLAAPEMI
-384 HDIASRKIRA
+384 HNIASRKIRA

-399 ENPVMSEPQSNF
+399 ENPAVSEPQSNF

-423 VQDIFPNE
+423 VQDIFPIE
-431 TSKYAHIVLP
+431 TSRYAHIVLP
-441 AATVGE
+441 AAAVGE

-462 AAGLKPPGEA
+462 AAGIKPPGEA
-472 KPDWQILQDM
+472 RPDWIILQEM
-482 ANAMGADWQYT
+482 AKAMGANWQYT
-493 STADIW
+493 STEDIW
-499 EEIRKTAPVFS
+499 EEIRQVAPVFS
-510 GISHDR
+510 GISHQR
-516 LRDSN
+516 LKDSS

-554 VELPETLMEPTEE
+554 VQLPDTLMEATEQ

-581 NTGEMSRRTTKL
+581 NTGEMSRRTAKL
-593 SRLKPSAYLD
+593 SKLKPASYLD
-603 MNPEDA
+603 MNPKDA
-609 RDAGLDEGDTVS
+609 EAAGLCEDDIVH

-627 MVKLPLQIEAS
+627 TVKLPLKLEAS

-671 ALKVVPVKLE
+671 ALKVVPVK
-681 LVEKSK
+681 VEK
-687 GVVKK
+687 V
-692 F
+692 

>member
-1 MADSVP
+1 MAASIP

-16 CNLDLALDQNGR
+16 CNLDLALDETGR
-28 PVKSRATGRNPE
+28 PIKCRATGRNPE
-40 LNAKYACVKGFTVY
+40 LNGKYACVKGFTVH
-54 ELLNHPERLTQP
+54 ELLNHAERLTQP
-66 YIRKADKLELVS
+66 YIRQADQLELVS
-78 WEKAIAAAS
+78 WGEAIQFAS
-87 RGLMVTIQKYGPQSV
+87 RRLKEISSKYGPESI
-102 GLLCSGKILNEEA
+102 GMLCSGKILNEEA

-142 EAALRQQLGYGAV
+142 EVALRQQLGYGAV

-163 AVETVFLVG
+163 ATETVFLVG

-207 VKNAAVHLKVKP
+207 VKNAALHLKVKP
-219 GTDIFWI
+219 GADIFWLN
-226 KALGKIIIDR
+226 ALGKLIIDK
-236 GWHDRKFCEQQTIG
+236 GWHDRAFCEKQTIG
-250 FEAMLQSVEN
+250 FNAVRNSLQDI
-260 LDVDQACKRA
+260 DVDTACNRA
-270 GVAREELEK
+270 GVTREQLEK

-286 KKTIF
+286 RKTIF

-296 LTQHAHGTDNISA
+296 LTQHAHGTDNITA

-344 LPNLLAGHMEVDDPA
+344 LPNLLAGHMEVDDEA

-370 ELPSEPGLAAPEMI
+370 DVPCQPGLAAPEMI

-399 ENPVMSEPQSNF
+399 ENPAVSEPQSNF

-423 VQDIFPNE
+423 VQDIFANE

-462 AAGLKPPGEA
+462 AAGIEPPGEA
-472 KPDWQILQDM
+472 KPDWLILQEM
-482 ANAMGADWQYT
+482 ANAMGANWQYT
-493 STADIW
+493 SSEDIW
-499 EEIRKTAPVFS
+499 QEIRQVAPVFS
-510 GISHDR
+510 GISHKR
-516 LRDSN
+516 LKESP

-533 GTPRLY
+533 GTPRLF

-554 VELPETLMEPTEE
+554 VELPDTLMEPTEE

-593 SRLKPSAYLD
+593 SKLKPAAYLD
-603 MNPEDA
+603 MNPADA
-609 RDAGLDEGDTVS
+609 EDAGLCEDDTVRI
-621 MTSPHG
+621 TSPHG
-627 MVKLPLQIEAS
+627 TVKLPLKIEAS
-638 MQRGYLFA
+638 MQCGYLFA
-646 PIHFSEPNFNSLMSA
+646 PIHFSEPNLNSLMSA

-671 ALKVVPVKLE
+671 ALKVVPVKIE
-681 LVEKSK
+681 PAK
-687 GVVKK
+687 
-692 F
+692 

>member
-1 MADSVP
+1 MPSSIP

-16 CNLDLALDQNGR
+16 CNLDLALDDNGR
-28 PVKSRATGRNPE
+28 PVKCRATGRNPE
-40 LNAKYACVKGFTVY
+40 LNAKYACVKGFTVH

-66 YIRKADKLELVS
+66 YIRKVNKLELVS

-115 YLSQKFQRAVIGNN
+115 YLAQKFQRAVIGNN
-129 HVDNCARLCHGPT
+129 HIDNCARLCHGPT

-163 AVETVFLVG
+163 ATETVFLVG

-226 KALGKIIIDR
+226 NALAKIIIDK
-236 GWHDRKFCEQQTIG
+236 GWHDREFCEKQTIG
-250 FEAMLQSVEN
+250 FNALRQSIEN
-260 LDVDQACKRA
+260 LDIDRACKRA
-270 GVAREELEK
+270 GIKREELEK
-279 AAELIHD
+279 IAELIHD

-296 LTQHAHGTDNISA
+296 LTQHAHGTDNVTA

-329 LRGQNNVQGA
+329 LRGQNNVQGV

-344 LPNLLAGHMEVDDPA
+344 LPNLLAGHMEVDDLA

-370 ELPSEPGLAAPEMI
+370 DVPSEPGLAAPEMI

-399 ENPVMSEPQSNF
+399 ENPAVSEPQSNF

-447 KDGTFTN
+447 KEGTFTN

-462 AAGLKPPGEA
+462 AAGIKPPGEA
-472 KPDWQILQDM
+472 KPDWLILQEM
-482 ANAMGADWQYT
+482 ANAMGANWQYT

-499 EEIRKTAPVFS
+499 EEIRQVAPVFS

-516 LRDSN
+516 LRESN

-554 VELPETLMEPTEE
+554 VELPDTLMEPTEK

-593 SRLKPSAYLD
+593 SKLKPAAYLD

-609 RDAGLDEGDTVS
+609 EEAGLDEGDLVR

-627 MVKLPLQIEAS
+627 TVQLPLKLEANL
-638 MQRGYLFA
+638 QRGHLFA

-671 ALKVVPVKLE
+671 ALKVVPVMVE
-681 LVEKSK
+681 LVEKR
-687 GVVKK
+687 
-692 F
+692 

>member
-1 MADSVP
+1 MGDHFMPSSIP

-16 CNLDLALDQNGR
+16 CNLDLALDGNSR
-28 PVKSRATGRNPE
+28 PVKCRAAGRNPE
-40 LNAKYACVKGFTVY
+40 LNAKYACVKGFTVH

-66 YIRKADKLELVS
+66 YIRKVDKLELVS

-102 GLLCSGKILNEEA
+102 GMLCSGKILNEEA
-115 YLSQKFQRAVIGNN
+115 YLAQKFQRAVIGNN

-163 AVETVFLVG
+163 ATETVFLVG

-183 MQVKKRAKKGGLN
+183 MQVKKRAKSGGLN

-226 KALGKIIIDR
+226 NALEKIIIDK
-236 GWHDRKFCEQQTIG
+236 GWHDQNFCENQTIG
-250 FEAMLQSVEN
+250 FNAVRNSVQDI
-260 LDVDQACKRA
+260 DVDAACNRA
-270 GVAREELEK
+270 GVTREELEK
-279 AAELIHD
+279 VAELIRD
-286 KKTIF
+286 SKTIF

-296 LTQHAHGTDNISA
+296 LTQHAHGTDNITA

-329 LRGQNNVQGA
+329 LRGQNNVQGV

-344 LPNLLAGHMEVDDPA
+344 LPNLLAGHMEVDDEA
-359 ARVHV
+359 ARVHI

-370 ELPSEPGLAAPEMI
+370 DVPCQPGLAAPEMI
-384 HDIASRKIRA
+384 HNIASRKIRA

-399 ENPVMSEPQSNF
+399 ENPAVSEPQSNF

-423 VQDIFPNE
+423 VQDIFPIE
-431 TSKYAHIVLP
+431 TSRYAHIVLP
-441 AATVGE
+441 AAAVGE

-462 AAGLKPPGEA
+462 AAGIKPPGEA
-472 KPDWQILQDM
+472 RPDWIILQEM
-482 ANAMGADWQYT
+482 AKAMGANWQYT
-493 STADIW
+493 STEDIW
-499 EEIRKTAPVFS
+499 EEIRQVAPVFS
-510 GISHDR
+510 GISHQR
-516 LRDSN
+516 LKDSP

-554 VELPETLMEPTEE
+554 VQLPDTLMEATEQ

-581 NTGEMSRRTTKL
+581 NTGEMSRRTAKL
-593 SRLKPSAYLD
+593 SKLKPASYLD
-603 MNPEDA
+603 MNPKDA
-609 RDAGLDEGDTVS
+609 EAAGLCEDDIVH

-627 MVKLPLQIEAS
+627 TVKLPLKLEAS

-671 ALKVVPVKLE
+671 ALKVVPVK
-681 LVEKSK
+681 VEK
-687 GVVKK
+687 V
-692 F
+692 

>member
-1 MADSVP
+1 M
-7 IVCPYCGVG
+7 
-16 CNLDLALDQNGR
+16 
-28 PVKSRATGRNPE
+28 
-40 LNAKYACVKGFTVY
+40 
-54 ELLNHPERLTQP
+54 
-66 YIRKADKLELVS
+66 
-78 WEKAIAAAS
+78 
-87 RGLMVTIQKYGPQSV
+87 
-102 GLLCSGKILNEEA
+102 LCSGKILNEEA

-129 HVDNCARLCHGPT
+129 HIDNCARLCHGPS

-155 STFLEDYE
+155 STFLEDYD
-163 AVETVFLVG
+163 ATETVFVVG

-183 MQVKKRAKKGGLN
+183 MSVKKRAKKGGLN

-226 KALGKIIIDR
+226 NALVKIIIDK
-236 GWHDRKFCEQQTIG
+236 GWHDQEFCEKQTIG
-250 FEAMLQSVEN
+250 FKAMCESIAN
-260 LDVDQACKRA
+260 LDIDIACRRA
-270 GVAREELEK
+270 GVTREELEK
-279 AAELIHD
+279 AARLIHD

-296 LTQHAHGTDNISA
+296 LTQHAHGTDNVTA

-344 LPNLLAGHMEVDDPA
+344 LPNLLAGHMEVDDEA
-359 ARVHV
+359 ARIHV

-370 ELPSEPGLAAPEMI
+370 EVPPSRGLAAPEMI

-399 ENPVMSEPQSNF
+399 ENPAVSEPQSNF
-411 VTWMLQ
+411 VAWMLQ

-441 AATVGE
+441 AAMVGE

-472 KPDWQILQDM
+472 KPDWQILQEM
-482 ANAMGADWQYT
+482 ANAMGAKWQYA
-493 STADIW
+493 SSDDIW
-499 EEIRKTAPVFS
+499 QEIRRAAPVFS
-510 GISHDR
+510 GISHHR

-554 VELPETLMEPTEE
+554 VELPDTLMEPTEE
-567 YPYILITGRLLEHF
+567 YPYVLITGRLLEHF

-593 SRLKPSAYLD
+593 LKLKPASYLD
-603 MNPEDA
+603 MNPQDA
-609 RDAGLDEGDTVS
+609 EAAGLTENDTVR

-627 MVKLPLQIEAS
+627 TVLLPLKLEAS
-638 MQRGYLFA
+638 MQSGYLFA
-646 PIHFSEPNFNSLMSA
+646 PIHFSEPNFNALMSA

-671 ALKVVPVKLE
+671 ALKVVPVKLNR
-681 LVEKSK
+681 EK
-687 GVVKK
+687 
-692 F
+692 

>member
-1 MADSVP
+1 MTTSIP

-16 CNLDLALDQNGR
+16 CNLDLMLDENGR
-28 PVKSRATGRNPE
+28 PAKCRATGRNPD
-40 LNAKYACVKGFTVY
+40 LNGRYACVKGNTVH
-54 ELLNHPERLTQP
+54 ELLRHEERLTQP
-66 YIRKADKLELVS
+66 YIRKADQLELVS
-78 WEKAIAAAS
+78 WDEAIQYASRRLEEIAA
-87 RGLMVTIQKYGPQSV
+87 KHGPESI

-129 HVDNCARLCHGPT
+129 HIDNCARLCHGPT

-163 AVETVFLVG
+163 ATETVFLVG

-236 GWHDRKFCEQQTIG
+236 GWHDQGFCEKQTLG
-250 FEAMLQSVEN
+250 FDAMCQTVAD
-260 LDVDQACKRA
+260 LDVDAACRRA
-270 GVAREELEK
+270 GVKREELEK

-344 LPNLLAGHMEVDDPA
+344 LPNLLAGHMEVDDQA
-359 ARVHV
+359 ARMHV
-364 GAIWGA
+364 GAIWGVGV
-370 ELPSEPGLAAPEMI
+370 PSRPGLAAPEMI

-399 ENPVMSEPQSNF
+399 ENPAVSEPQSNF

-423 VQDIFPNE
+423 VQDIFPNA
-431 TSKYAHIVLP
+431 TARYAHIVLP
-441 AATVGE
+441 AAAVGE

-472 KPDWQILQDM
+472 KADWQILQKM
-482 ANAMGADWQYT
+482 ANAMGARWQYG

-499 EEIRKTAPVFS
+499 EEIRHVAPVFS
-510 GISHDR
+510 GITHQR
-516 LRDSN
+516 LKGSR
-521 GIFWPCYDESHP
+521 GIFWPCYDESHA

-539 EDGFGFRDRRARFLP
+539 EDGFGFRDRRARFMP
-554 VELPETLMEPTEE
+554 VELPETIMEPTEE
-567 YPYILITGRLLEHF
+567 YPYILITGRLMEHF
-581 NTGEMSRRTTKL
+581 NTGEMSRRSAKL
-593 SRLKPSAYLD
+593 ARLKPASFLD
-603 MNPEDA
+603 MNREDA
-609 RDAGLDEGDTVS
+609 EAAGFCEGDTVR

-627 MVKLPLQIEAS
+627 SVKLPLKIASS

-646 PIHFSEPNFNSLMSA
+646 PIHFSKPNFNSLMSA
-661 VPIDPKARMP
+661 VPIDPRARMP
-671 ALKVVPVKLE
+671 ALKVIPVKLQRE
-681 LVEKSK
+681 N
-687 GVVKK
+687 
-692 F
+692 

>member
-1 MADSVP
+1 MTSSLP

-16 CNLDLALDQNGR
+16 CNLELALDENGR
-28 PVKSRATGRNPE
+28 PVKTRATGRNSE
-40 LNAKYACVKGFTVY
+40 LNARYACVKGLSVH
-54 ELLNHPERLTQP
+54 ELLNHAERLKQP
-66 YIRKADKLELVS
+66 YIRKADKLELVP

-87 RGLMVTIQKYGPQSV
+87 RALMITIDKYGPESV
-102 GLLCSGKILNEEA
+102 GMLCSGKILNEEA

-129 HVDNCARLCHGPT
+129 HIDNCARLCHGPS

-155 STFLEDYE
+155 STFLKDYE
-163 AVETVFLVG
+163 ATESVFLVG
-172 AHTTFTHPVIW
+172 AHTTYTHPVIW
-183 MQVKKRAKKGGLN
+183 MQVKKRAKKGNLN

-207 VKNAAVHLKVKP
+207 VKNAAVHLRVKP

-226 KALGKIIIDR
+226 KALEKIIIDN
-236 GWHDRKFCEQQTIG
+236 GWHDQEFCEKQTIG
-250 FEAMLQSVEN
+250 FKAMCESM
-260 LDVDQACKRA
+260 VDFDIDLACRRA
-270 GVAREELEK
+270 GVTRQELK
-279 AAELIHD
+279 KIAELIHN
-286 KKTIF
+286 KRTIF

-296 LTQHAHGTDNISA
+296 LTQHAHGTDNVSA

-344 LPNLLAGHMEVDDPA
+344 LPNMLAGHMEVADEA
-359 ARVHV
+359 ARIHV
-364 GAIWGA
+364 GAVWQA
-370 ELPSEPGLAAPEMI
+370 EIPSNRGLAAPEMI

-399 ENPVMSEPQSNF
+399 ENPVISEPQSNF
-411 VTWMLQ
+411 VAWMLQ

-423 VQDIFPNE
+423 VQDIFPSE
-431 TSKYAHIVLP
+431 TTKYAHIVLP

-482 ANAMGADWQYT
+482 ANAMGAKWQYT
-493 STADIW
+493 STEDIW
-499 EEIRKTAPVFS
+499 QEIRQAAPVFS
-510 GISHDR
+510 GISHNR
-516 LRDSN
+516 LKESN
-521 GIFWPCYDESHP
+521 GLFWPCYDESHP

-554 VELPETLMEPTEE
+554 VDSPEMLMEPTEQ

-581 NTGEMSRRTTKL
+581 NTGEMSRRSRKL
-593 SRLKPSAYLD
+593 AGLKPAACLD
-603 MNPEDA
+603 MNPHDA
-609 RDAGLDEGDTVS
+609 EAAGLAENDTVR

-627 MVKLPLQIEAS
+627 TVLLPLKLDNR
-638 MQRGYLFA
+638 MQPGYLFA
-646 PIHFSEPNFNSLMSA
+646 PIHYSEPNFNSLMSA

-671 ALKVVPVKLE
+671 ALKVVPVK
-681 LVEKSK
+681 VESADR
-687 GVVKK
+687 G
-692 F
+692 

>member
-1 MADSVP
+1 MSSSIP
-7 IVCPYCGVG
+7 IICPYCGVG
-16 CNLDLALDQNGR
+16 CNLEMALDENGR
-28 PVKSRATGRNPE
+28 PTKSSAGGRNPE
-40 LNAKYACVKGFTVY
+40 LNARYACVKGFTVH

-66 YIRKADKLELVS
+66 YIRKADQLELVS
-78 WEKAIAAAS
+78 WEDAIGTAS
-87 RGLMVTIQKYGPQSV
+87 RAMKATIEKYGPQSV

-129 HVDNCARLCHGPT
+129 HVDNCARLCHGPS
-142 EAALRQQLGYGAV
+142 EAAMRQQLGYGGV
-155 STFLEDYE
+155 STFLADYE
-163 AVETVFLVG
+163 ATESVFLVG
-172 AHTTFTHPVIW
+172 AHTTYTHPVIW
-183 MQVKKRAKKGGLN
+183 MQVKKRAKKGDLN

-201 PRETDL
+201 PRQTDL
-207 VKNAAVHLKVKP
+207 VKNAAVHLQVRP

-226 KALGKIIIDR
+226 NALVKIIIDR
-236 GWHDRKFCEQQTIG
+236 GWQNRQFCENQTLG
-250 FEAMLQSVEN
+250 FEALRESIA
-260 LDVDQACKRA
+260 DFDIDAACRRA
-270 GVAREELEK
+270 GITRPELENV
-279 AAELIHD
+279 AELIHD

-296 LTQHAHGTDNISA
+296 LTQHAHGTDNITA
-309 LVNLA
+309 LINLA
-314 LLTGNIGKPGCGLSP
+314 LLTGNIGRPGCGLSP

-344 LPNLLAGHMEVDDPA
+344 LPNMLAGHMEVADEA

-364 GAIWGA
+364 GAIWRSQI
-370 ELPSEPGLAAPEMI
+370 PSGHGLAAPEMI

-399 ENPVMSEPQSNF
+399 ENPAVSEPQSNF
-411 VTWMLQ
+411 VIWMLQ

-441 AATVGE
+441 AAAVGE
-447 KDGTFTN
+447 KEGTFTN
-454 AARRVQYT
+454 AARRVQFT
-462 AAGLKPPGEA
+462 AAGIKPPGEA
-472 KPDWQILQDM
+472 RPDWQILQEL

-493 STADIW
+493 STDDIW
-499 EEIRKTAPVFS
+499 QEIRTVAPVFS
-510 GISHDR
+510 GITHQR
-516 LRDSN
+516 LKDGN

-554 VELPETLMEPTEE
+554 VDLPETLMEPTEQ
-567 YPYILITGRLLEHF
+567 YPFILITGRLLEHF
-581 NTGEMSRRTTKL
+581 NTGEMSRRSNKL
-593 SRLKPSAYLD
+593 SRLKPASYLG

-609 RDAGLDEGDTVS
+609 EEAGLVDNETVRL
-621 MTSPHG
+621 TSPHG
-627 MVKLPLQIEAS
+627 TVLLPLQLDAS

-646 PIHFSEPNFNSLMSA
+646 PIHYSEPNFNSLMSA

-671 ALKVVPVKLE
+671 ALKVVPTK
-681 LVEKSK
+681 VEKQT
-687 GVVKK
+687 
-692 F
+692 

>member
-1 MADSVP
+1 MAASIP

-16 CNLDLALDQNGR
+16 CNLDLALDETGR
-28 PVKSRATGRNPE
+28 PIKSRATGRNPE
-40 LNAKYACVKGFTVY
+40 LNGKYACVKGFTVH

-66 YIRKADKLELVS
+66 YIRQADQLELVS
-78 WEKAIAAAS
+78 WGEAIQFAS
-87 RGLMVTIQKYGPQSV
+87 RRLKEISSKYGTESI
-102 GLLCSGKILNEEA
+102 GMLCSGKILNEEA

-163 AVETVFLVG
+163 ATETVFLVG

-219 GTDIFWI
+219 GTDIFWL
-226 KALGKIIIDR
+226 KALSKIIIDK
-236 GWHDRKFCEQQTIG
+236 GWHDRAFCEKQTIG
-250 FEAMLQSVEN
+250 FNAVRNSLQDI
-260 LDVDQACKRA
+260 DVDTACNRA
-270 GVAREELEK
+270 GVTREQLEK

-286 KKTIF
+286 RKTIF

-296 LTQHAHGTDNISA
+296 LTQHAHGTDNITA

-344 LPNLLAGHMEVDDPA
+344 LPNLLAGHMEVDDEA

-364 GAIWGA
+364 SAIWGA
-370 ELPSEPGLAAPEMI
+370 DVPCQPGLAAPEMI

-399 ENPVMSEPQSNF
+399 ENPAVSEPQSNF

-423 VQDIFPNE
+423 VQDIFANE

-462 AAGLKPPGEA
+462 AAGIEPPGEA
-472 KPDWQILQDM
+472 KPDWLILQEM
-482 ANAMGADWQYT
+482 ANAMGANWQYT
-493 STADIW
+493 STEDIW
-499 EEIRKTAPVFS
+499 EEIRQVAPVFS
-510 GISHDR
+510 GISHTR
-516 LRDSN
+516 LKKSP

-554 VELPETLMEPTEE
+554 VELPDTLMEPTEE
-567 YPYILITGRLLEHF
+567 YPYLLITGRLLEHF

-593 SRLKPSAYLD
+593 SKLKPAAYLD

-609 RDAGLDEGDTVS
+609 EDAGLSENDTVRI
-621 MTSPHG
+621 TSPHG
-627 MVKLPLQIEAS
+627 TVKLPLKIEAS

-646 PIHFSEPNFNSLMSA
+646 PIHFSEANLNSLMSA

-671 ALKVVPVKLE
+671 ALKVVPVKIE
-681 LVEKSK
+681 PAK
-687 GVVKK
+687 
-692 F
+692 